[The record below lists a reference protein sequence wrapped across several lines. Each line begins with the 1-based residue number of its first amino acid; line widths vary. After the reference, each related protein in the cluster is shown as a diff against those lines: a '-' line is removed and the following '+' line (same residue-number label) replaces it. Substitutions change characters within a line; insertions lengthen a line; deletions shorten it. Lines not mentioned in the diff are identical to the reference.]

1 MNSND
6 FFLHIAVPGSSSKWE
21 EVQSKAKSLLL
32 NTFGM
37 YKCTIQLQSYRQE
50 VNRTC
55 ANCQNSSPWF
65 YVSWGL
71 LPYLYAVADLRAI
84 NANLSEKM
92 EPWQLCPYQ
101 SPVSQNNHSSLMMRV
116 SVNGKMR
123 LHDFQM
129 KMFLKNCLQNEM

>member
-55 ANCQNSSPWF
+55 ANCQNSSP
-65 YVSWGL
+65 
-71 LPYLYAVADLRAI
+71 
-84 NANLSEKM
+84 
-92 EPWQLCPYQ
+92 
-101 SPVSQNNHSSLMMRV
+101 
-116 SVNGKMR
+116 
-123 LHDFQM
+123 
-129 KMFLKNCLQNEM
+129 